1 MKCRMYG
8 ISLVVFVSV
17 LAALVSRTHVPMT
30 SAKEAI
36 GTSEVNTH
44 ATAARSR
51 VTNRSHLTALA
62 RASQTQLP
70 KTYGKL
76 PLNFE
81 TNQGQTDSQVQFL
94 ARGGGYT
101 LFLTSTEAVLSFHG
115 REASTRTKPRFAEVL
130 QARHSPSSAAG
141 VKLRIPPLKDGA
153 ALLRHGETRNL
164 AQSQL

>member
-8 ISLVVFVSV
+8 ISLVVVVSV
-17 LAALVSRTHVPMT
+17 LAAWVLRTHVPMT
-30 SAKEAI
+30 TAKKGPGNSA
-36 GTSEVNTH
+36 VNGD
-44 ATAARSR
+44 ATAAQPRM
-51 VTNRSHLTALA
+51 TNRSHLAALG
-62 RASQTQLP
+62 RASETQLL

-76 PLNFE
+76 PLSFE
-81 TNQGQTDSQVQFL
+81 ANQGQTDSQVQFL

-153 ALLRHGETRNL
+153 ALL
-164 AQSQL
+164 